1 MSQNQEIETHLEN
14 LSADIDPTSDSLAI
28 VLAAGHGK
36 RIKSET
42 SKMLHEIWGVPT
54 VVRVANAAKHGLRSD
69 NQIIV
74 VGIKAKDV
82 AETSGKKVH
91 RRFAFQAEQNGTG
104 HAVKMA
110 LEAFTNGSYYG
121 DF

>member
-1 MSQNQEIETHLEN
+1 MNQNHEVDAHLAN
-14 LSADIDPTSDSLAI
+14 LSSDIDSNSDSLAI

-54 VVRVANAAKHGLRSD
+54 VVRVANSAKQGLNST

-74 VGIKAKDV
+74 VLDLPREKNIYNFDGD
-82 AETSGKKVH
+82 
-91 RRFAFQAEQNGTG
+91 QL
-104 HAVKMA
+104 
-110 LEAFTNGSYYG
+110 LEAMQSKFQSKASNE
-121 DF
+121 